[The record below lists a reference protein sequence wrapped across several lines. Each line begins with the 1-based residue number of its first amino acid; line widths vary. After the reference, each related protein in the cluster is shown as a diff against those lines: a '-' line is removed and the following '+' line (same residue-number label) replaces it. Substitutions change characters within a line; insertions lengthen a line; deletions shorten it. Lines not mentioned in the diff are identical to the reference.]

1 LNFVSSENIIQLQS
15 VDFSLCFGVIMPDPK
30 QLAKD
35 FLAALASSD
44 AGLYESVL
52 NEDASLFLGRWDGG
66 EVYRP
71 RQRVVER
78 LISEWSSWN
87 DATLDEFTVL
97 SDGDFA
103 GVEFRI
109 QATENQRYVEHNRSA
124 FLKFKDG
131 KIQIVTLYCPEPMPS
146 ARRKG
151 WIAPAELTEDEIHRL
166 FESMMFANDPRE
178 GLMPNRG
185 GRMSLRGGMEG
196 SGDAHPGSNFVGG
209 IRWSREEADV
219 RIKEIIAYHRERN
232 IGFQWLVSPYDTPAD
247 LCERLEKHGLILA
260 GDAATMARP
269 GLDHLGDIPTNPDL
283 QVDVWDGNVHSQTD
297 SLAHILKVCFNMSQE
312 QADQMILGLQ
322 ERTRNENFREREF
335 NYLGSLNGQ
344 VVGIG
349 RLQLMGGV
357 AYLGG
362 AATLPEFR
370 GQKVYSTLLRRR
382 MEAAQARGYHLAA
395 INAEPMSRRI
405 VTQYGFKEYA
415 RTYIYGWMPVMDV
428 EVIKSLVPQ

>member
-1 LNFVSSENIIQLQS
+1 MSN
-15 VDFSLCFGVIMPDPK
+15 PK

-35 FLAALASSD
+35 FLAALASTDSS
-44 AGLYESVL
+44 LYESVL
-52 NEDASLFLGRWDGG
+52 NEDASLLIGRWDGG

-78 LISEWSSWN
+78 LNSEWSTWS
-87 DATLDEFTVL
+87 DATLEEFAIVAE
-97 SDGDFA
+97 DDRA

-109 QATENQRYVEHNRSA
+109 QATENQRYIEHNRSA
-124 FLKFKDG
+124 FLKVKDG
-131 KIQIVTLYCPEPMPS
+131 KIQVITLYCPEPVPS
-146 ARRKG
+146 SRRKG
-151 WIAPAELTEDEIHRL
+151 WVAPASLTEEEIQRL

-178 GLMPNRG
+178 GLMPNLG

-209 IRWSREEADV
+209 IRWRSDEADT
-219 RIKEIIAYHRERN
+219 RIEETIAYHRERN
-232 IGFQWLVSPYDTPAD
+232 IGFQWFVSPYDTPSD

-260 GDAATMARP
+260 GDAATMARS
-269 GLDHLGDIPTNPDL
+269 GLDNLEDIPTNPDL
-283 QVDVWDGNVHSQTD
+283 QVDILDGDEDQLLD
-297 SLAHILKVCFNMSQE
+297 SFAQILKVCFNWSQE
-312 QADQMILGLQ
+312 QVEQRLPGLV
-322 ERTRNENFREREF
+322 ERMKDERFREREF

-344 VVGIG
+344 AAGIG
-349 RLQLMGGV
+349 RLELKSGV

-382 MEAAQARGYHLAA
+382 MESAHTHGYQLAA

-405 VTQYGFKEYA
+405 VKQYGFKEYA
-415 RTYIYGWMPVMDV
+415 RLYIYGWMPVMDV

>member
-1 LNFVSSENIIQLQS
+1 
-15 VDFSLCFGVIMPDPK
+15 MPDPK
-30 QLAKD
+30 QVAKD
-35 FLAALASSD
+35 FLTALASPD
-44 AGLYESVL
+44 TLLYEAVL
-52 NEDASLFLGRWDGG
+52 NEDASLFLMRWDGG

-78 LISEWSSWN
+78 LMSEWSSWS
-87 DATLDEFTVL
+87 DATLEEFTIL
-97 SDGDFA
+97 SDGDLG

-131 KIQIVTLYCPEPMPS
+131 KIQGVTLYCPEPVPS

-151 WIAPAELTEDEIHRL
+151 WIAPAELTEDEMQRL

-196 SGDAHPGSNFVGG
+196 SGDPHPGSNFVGG
-209 IRWSREEADV
+209 IRWSDEEADK
-219 RIKEIIAYHRERN
+219 RIEEIIAYHREQN
-232 IGFQWLVSPYDTPAD
+232 IGFQWLVSPYDTPSD
-247 LCERLEKHGLILA
+247 LCKRLEKHGLILA
-260 GDAATMARP
+260 GDAATMARSEM
-269 GLDHLGDIPTNPDL
+269 DHLDDIPTNPDL
-283 QVDVWDGNVHSQTD
+283 QVEIWDGDDITLTD
-297 SLAHILKVCFNMSQE
+297 SLAHILKVCFNMPQE
-312 QADQMILGLQ
+312 QVDQMILGLR
-322 ERTRNENFREREF
+322 ERTKNERFREREF
-335 NYLGSLNGQ
+335 NYLGSLNGKL
-344 VVGIG
+344 VGVG

-370 GQKVYSTLLRRR
+370 SRKVYSTLLRRR
-382 MEAAQARGYHLAA
+382 MEAAHARGYQVAA

-405 VTQYGFKEYA
+405 VKRYGFKEYA

>member
-1 LNFVSSENIIQLQS
+1 MS
-15 VDFSLCFGVIMPDPK
+15 DPK

-35 FLAALASSD
+35 FLSALASKDSARYD
-44 AGLYESVL
+44 SVL
-52 NEDASLFLGRWDGG
+52 NEDASLLIGRWDGG

-78 LISEWSSWN
+78 LVSEWSTWG
-87 DATLDEFTVL
+87 DATMEEFTII
-97 SDGDFA
+97 SEGDLA

-109 QATENQRYVEHNRSA
+109 QATENQRFVEHNRSA
-124 FLKFKDG
+124 FLKIKDG
-131 KIQIVTLYCPEPMPS
+131 KIQVVTLYCPEPMPS
-146 ARRKG
+146 ARRRG
-151 WIAPAELTEDEIHRL
+151 WIAPATLTEDELHRL
-166 FESMMFANDPRE
+166 FESMMFANDTRE
-178 GLMPNRG
+178 WVMPNLN

-209 IRWSREEADV
+209 IRWLSEEADK
-219 RIKEIIAYHRERN
+219 RIEEIIAYHRERN
-232 IGFQWLVSPYDTPAD
+232 IGFQWLISPYDTPSD
-247 LCERLEKHGLILA
+247 LGQRLEKHGLILA
-260 GDAATMARP
+260 GDAATMARL
-269 GLDHLGDIPTNPDL
+269 GLDNLEDIPTNADL
-283 QVDVWDGNVHSQTD
+283 KVEIWDGNDNRLTD
-297 SLAHILKVCFNMSQE
+297 SLSNILKVCFNMSQ
-312 QADQMILGLQ
+312 QQVDRMVVGLQ
-322 ERTRNENFREREF
+322 ERVKDEKFREREI

-344 VVGIG
+344 LVGIG
-349 RLQLMGGV
+349 RLQLISGV

-382 MEAAQARGYHLAA
+382 MEAAHARGYHLAA

-405 VTQYGFKEYA
+405 VKQYGFKEYA